1 MARRRPK
8 VLVVDGNR
16 DKALDLHRVLYGGN
30 QQFDVLLASS
40 AEVAR
45 EIMRE
50 LSIDVVITDID
61 MPGENAVDLVC
72 WAALEFPETVHIV
85 QTSDD
90 VDQLHERISG
100 LGCLRLMRKPCSPAE
115 VLKIVREALDSI
127 LRMSGTF
134 SALSAADLIQMLCLA
149 QRSAALRITAGRSSG
164 SVMVKDGVLLHA
176 SWGRISGQDALCAIL
191 DAKDGV
197 FRTTPLPEAVP
208 HTIPANWQH
217 ALMEA
222 VQRLDERGN
231 SLRRSTGS
239 LPAIRADD
247 SMLDRI
253 PADGDEPPRIRRH
266 TPTSFMLSGIEARK
280 TQRSEGA
287 ASSLVDKGFAA
298 LRAGNVEEARQCWLA
313 AKQLDPEN
321 RSLDLNLKK
330 LETRVAR

>member
-16 DKALDLHRVLYGGN
+16 DKALDLHRALYSGN
-30 QQFDVLLASS
+30 QQFDVLLACS

-45 EIMRE
+45 EIMRDM
-50 LSIDVVITDID
+50 SVDVVITDID
-61 MPGENAVDLVC
+61 LPGSNAIDLVC

-90 VDQLHERISG
+90 VDLIQERFSG
-100 LGCLRLMRKPCSPAE
+100 LSCLRLLKKPCPPAE
-115 VLKIVREALDSI
+115 VLKIVREALDCI
-127 LRMSGTF
+127 LRMSGSF

-149 QRSAALRITAGRSSG
+149 QRTAALRITAGRETG
-164 SVMVKDGVLLHA
+164 TVMVKDGVLLHA
-176 SWGRISGQDALCAIL
+176 GWGSLAGQDALCAIL
-191 DAKDGV
+191 GAEDGV
-197 FRTTPLPEAVP
+197 FRTTPLPDGVVR
-208 HTIPANWQH
+208 TIHITWQQ

-222 VQRLDERGN
+222 VQRLDERGHV
-231 SLRRSTGS
+231 SRRSSGT

-247 SMLDRI
+247 SLLEQMTVDSEAGG
-253 PADGDEPPRIRRH
+253 PIRRSPKSH
-266 TPTSFMLSGIEARK
+266 ILTGVESRQSARSG
-280 TQRSEGA
+280 GA

-330 LETRVAR
+330 LETRATR